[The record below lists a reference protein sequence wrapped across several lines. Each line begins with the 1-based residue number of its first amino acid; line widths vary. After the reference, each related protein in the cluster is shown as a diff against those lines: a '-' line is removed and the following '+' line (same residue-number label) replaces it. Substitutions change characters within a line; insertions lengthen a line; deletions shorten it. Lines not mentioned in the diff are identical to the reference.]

1 MFLVNSRSGLVSA
14 TPSGLGREVHHPT
27 GAFLLP
33 KLRNHFAEFLNQ
45 SYLKRLGILCPTTC
59 VGLRYGQQM
68 CSLRS
73 FSRKRG
79 ITYFMARRPRH
90 HPSALAVVRI
100 FLHHL
105 PTGLNRDFQHPARL
119 PFSVP
124 PSVERTS
131 TGTGILTR
139 FPSPTAFAL
148 GLGAD

>member
-1 MFLVNSRSGLVSA
+1 MGSEMCIRDRV
-14 TPSGLGREVHHPT
+14 PSPT
-27 GAFLLP
+27 GAHHLP
-33 KLRNHFAEFLNQ
+33 KLRCQFAEFLNQ
-45 SYLKRLGILCPTTC
+45 SYLKRLGILCPPTC
-59 VGLRYGQQM
+59 VGLRYGQQT

-73 FSRKRG
+73 VSRKRG

-90 HPSALAVVRI
+90 HLSALAVVRI

-105 PTGLNRDFQHPARL
+105 PTSLNRDFQHPARL

-124 PSVERTS
+124 PSVEHTS